1 VHDIVVGDIMLLEAG
16 DVIPVDGILITGYN
30 VICDESSATGE
41 SELVPKVPANLALKL
56 FQQGSSDAAE
66 LDPYILSGTEVRDG
80 VGRYL
85 VTAVGVNSYH
95 GRTLMCT
102 SPHFGRGIN

>member
-1 VHDIVVGDIMLLEAG
+1 MLLEAG
-16 DVIPVDGILITGYN
+16 DVIPVDGVLIDGYN

-41 SELVPKVPANLALKL
+41 SELVAKVPANVALKVL
-56 FQQGSSDAAE
+56 HSSATNTPE
-66 LDPYILSGTEVRDG
+66 LDPFILSGAKVHDG

-102 SPHFGRGIN
+102 LPRVGMETNC